1 MEEAKLSQPRPG
13 QAVNENAGESS
24 SSGTQVVK
32 IMHKILACY
41 FCQTKFLILHNCS
54 WHLSLMCFPNC
65 VILQFLTFKSIKII

>member
-32 IMHKILACY
+32 IMHKIHACY
-41 FCQTKFLILHNCS
+41 LCQTKVLILHNCS
-54 WHLSLMCFPNC
+54 WH
-65 VILQFLTFKSIKII
+65 